1 MSITII
7 PFIRLKCYFGFTL
20 VLFQKQCENCTVS
33 IYPLRGNNDES
44 FYTNELIMKIAS
56 YMKQNTPG
64 RRYMLTSSPLC
75 HNKARD
81 IFICNSG
88 LFDQIFIDYTSVC
101 VPNIGGI
108 FYDV

>member
-1 MSITII
+1 
-7 PFIRLKCYFGFTL
+7 
-20 VLFQKQCENCTVS
+20 
-33 IYPLRGNNDES
+33 
-44 FYTNELIMKIAS
+44 
-56 YMKQNTPG
+56 
-64 RRYMLTSSPLC
+64 MLTSSPLC

-108 FYDV
+108 FYDVWFKYLKTHYQLEIWFIFSASPNDVGNFVGRKDVKEITKVDFYILILYIYIF